1 MLIFYNFLTLF
12 APNFYK
18 LVLIDLKVLQMS
30 LHHMFYLVIKN
41 EEHIFAF
48 MALLQK
54 DGFFKLFSMFKTNLS
69 PEDDVIAKNLMAF
82 VRSRIFHFDFN
93 NLIGFSLAIWESS
106 KPGPYLERSKMR
118 FFS

>member
-48 MALLQK
+48 LALLQK
-54 DGFFKLFSMFKTNLS
+54 DGFFKLFSMFKTNLP
-69 PEDDVIAKNLMAF
+69 PEDDVIAKDLMAF
-82 VRSRIFHFDFN
+82 VRSRIFT
-93 NLIGFSLAIWESS
+93 LISII
-106 KPGPYLERSKMR
+106 
-118 FFS
+118 